1 MGRTLIKS
9 IGLEISKPV
18 TENIIQLFF
27 PFVTIEVLNVSCLD
41 SVHCCLELLHQ
52 PGHKA

>member
-1 MGRTLIKS
+1 MKP
-9 IGLEISKPV
+9 IGLEITKPV
-18 TENIIQLFF
+18 NENIIQLFF

-52 PGHKA
+52 PGHKT